1 MKITLNAAICICA
14 VTLLSCQTGNE
25 SLCTVQATMPVNA
38 ESYDYKNINNVDDD
52 YTYCWHFRLI
62 TYDIPANPCTMSINY
77 SY

>member
-1 MKITLNAAICICA
+1 MTMSKNKYNYLLHCNFGWSRTSNGYFSTACLNPAK
-14 VTLLSCQTGNE
+14 
-25 SLCTVQATMPVNA
+25 A
-38 ESYDYKNINNVDDD
+38 ESYDYKNINNVDND